1 MSLFDAQTI
10 EELQI
15 MLQGLVDKTE
25 LSQKNAEN
33 QTPIVYFASRR
44 EWDKV
49 QALLAVAPI
58 SADDAKLLGREAILA
73 ARTGNMEL
81 AINLLKIDNVSRS
94 EQERGWTILHC
105 AVADATDSDDLE
117 AQAEAIK
124 QIQTL
129 HELGVVKENCNQAT
143 LRESSPIFLA
153 AMSQKWYLVD
163 ALLNE
168 FNTPDDPQ
176 QLAEII
182 IRARTAGQDE
192 LAHKILNT
200 VHPNTQWLIINE
212 DGSRDISL
220 LHLAILRK
228 RKEQIAQL
236 AQDADLRVKTAKQGD
251 KPGITAIQLAAR
263 FQDWSTVE
271 LLTQNSTDADDSFQY
286 GAAMLYAAQT
296 QFGKPFLNSKLT
308 ELATDLAQKGAK
320 PDWSLEQRNGKLNS
334 FHIAVIQALD
344 AFLEALIANQI
355 NRSAHDT
362 LALQAKYQGL
372 TPIECAIHH
381 NRWDLLPLF
390 AKIKPANPEACGYVA
405 AYEAAKEANRLEPQ
419 DLELLREAAKV
430 AKEVAPEPEK
440 KGSPLA
446 EKSDDSRQ
454 QEEDARFVEA
464 FKKIYQALYKGQ
476 SSWLKSASFL
486 EQHDKLTRDLIK
498 QHITAKPNCRSK
510 KAAEL
515 AETYK
520 DDINN
525 IKLVQD
531 IHSYCLDR
539 SGFFSRTK
547 NGAQLNSA
555 QAQEAIDNADENSR
569 LGQIRIALR

>member
-25 LSQKNAEN
+25 LSQKNSEN

-49 QALLAVAPI
+49 RALLDVAPI
-58 SADDAKLLGREAILA
+58 SADDANLLGREAVLA

-94 EQERGWTILHC
+94 EQLKGWTILHC

-117 AQAEAIK
+117 AQAEAIQ

-129 HELGVVKENCNQAT
+129 HQLGVVKQNCNQAT

-182 IRARTAGQDE
+182 IRARTAGQIE
-192 LAHKILNT
+192 LAQKILNT
-200 VHPNTQWLIINE
+200 VQPNTKWLIINE
-212 DGSRDISL
+212 DGSREISL
-220 LHLAILRK
+220 LHLAILRN
-228 RKEQIAQL
+228 RQEEIARL
-236 AQDADLRVKTAKQGD
+236 AQEVDLRVKTARQENAGM
-251 KPGITAIQLAAR
+251 TALQLAVHCK
-263 FQDWSTVE
+263 DWSTVE
-271 LLTQNSTDADDSFQY
+271 LLTQHSTDPEDSFQY
-286 GAAMLYAAQT
+286 GTAMLYAADNEKWQ
-296 QFGKPFLNSKLT
+296 
-308 ELATDLAQKGAK
+308 LAIDLAQKGAQPTWHFGPK
-320 PDWSLEQRNGKLNS
+320 EDKLNS
-334 FHIAVIQALD
+334 FHIAILKNQD
-344 AFLEALIANQI
+344 DFLTALIANQI
-355 NRSAHDT
+355 NRRADDT
-362 LALQAKYQGL
+362 WALGHKYQNR
-372 TPIECAIHH
+372 TPIELAVHSE
-381 NRWDLLPLF
+381 RWDLLPLF
-390 AKIKPANPEACGYVA
+390 AKIKPADPVACGYVA
-405 AYEAAKEANRLEPQ
+405 AYEAAKNANILAPE
-419 DLELLREAAKV
+419 DLEVLREAAKV
-430 AKEVAPEPEK
+430 PKELAPEAEK
-440 KGSPLA
+440 KDSPLG
-446 EKSDDSRQ
+446 EKSADSRQ
-454 QEEDARFVEA
+454 SKQEEDARFVEA

-476 SSWLKSASFL
+476 SSWLKSANFL
-486 EQHDKLTRDLIK
+486 EQHDKLTRGLIE
-498 QHITAKPNCRSK
+498 QHISAKPNCRSK
-510 KAAEL
+510 KAAAL

-525 IKLVQD
+525 IKLVQE
-531 IHSYCLDR
+531 IHSYSLDR

-547 NGAQLNSA
+547 NGAQLNSD